1 LIRPKEIRQLAREIG
16 RVPAERNT
24 NYKIL
29 KKFDTSDE
37 SDDEL
42 DKISDLSKFGS
53 YAELIKINKFKYKNP
68 RKE

>member
-1 LIRPKEIRQLAREIG
+1 REIK
-16 RVPAERNT
+16 RIPAERNT

-53 YAELIKINKFKYKNP
+53 FAELIKINKFKYTNP